1 MVHLNMKTIKSQR
14 GMTGIGWMIVIA
26 LIFFFAYIVILLLPI
41 YLENSGVKSVISDLA
56 DGTESYS
63 SVKALRS
70 VINKRLDINM
80 ATSVSSGDI
89 TISRDA
95 DVFLVDIEYEV
106 RESFLGNIDLL
117 IKFKSV
123 EEVPARDE

>member
-26 LIFFFAYIVILLLPI
+26 LILFFAYTVMLLLPI
-41 YLENSGVKSVISDLA
+41 YLENSSVKSVINDLA

-63 SVKALRS
+63 SVKDLRS

-80 ATSVSSGDI
+80 ATSVSSADI

-95 DVFLVDIEYEV
+95 DVFLVEIEYEV

>member
-1 MVHLNMKTIKSQR
+1 MKTIKSQR

-26 LIFFFAYIVILLLPI
+26 LILFFAYTVMLLLPI
-41 YLENSGVKSVISDLA
+41 YLENSSVKSVINDLA

-63 SVKALRS
+63 SVKDLRS

-80 ATSVSSGDI
+80 ATSVSSADI

-95 DVFLVDIEYEV
+95 DVFLVEIEYEV